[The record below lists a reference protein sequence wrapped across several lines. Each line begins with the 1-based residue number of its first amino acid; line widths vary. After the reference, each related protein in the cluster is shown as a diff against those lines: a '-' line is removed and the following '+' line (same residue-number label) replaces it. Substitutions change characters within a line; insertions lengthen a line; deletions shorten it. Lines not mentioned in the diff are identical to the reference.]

1 MTSNTLLLRQVHP
14 TFVQD
19 GRATSQAFVPTEKD
33 ANQLSVD
40 DGDQVTPLVSW
51 ERYTVTFGYKSA
63 GVLAVTPDECKGL
76 SLPVVPDG
84 VPYPDHC
91 YIDFA
96 DLIKKEAKRKAKLLL
111 SCADVHGWQLQKTQQ
126 A

>member
-1 MTSNTLLLRQVHP
+1 MTSNTFLLRQVHHP

-51 ERYTVTFGYKSA
+51 ERYTVTFGPPVCQRREGSWFPPP
-63 GVLAVTPDECKGL
+63 LAACESFVIAIHALDTRQRLGGRPPRRDRFKFDAVGNQTGCPSL
-76 SLPVVPDG
+76 SL
-84 VPYPDHC
+84 
-91 YIDFA
+91 
-96 DLIKKEAKRKAKLLL
+96 
-111 SCADVHGWQLQKTQQ
+111 
-126 A
+126 